1 MRTRKFYEEIVNEPG
16 KFEKDPRYVPYF
28 YDLYLDGEG
37 EYISRTL
44 HRIKITD
51 EDIARFPELKG
62 KRYIYLVFSE
72 LGFVDGYAE

>member
-1 MRTRKFYEEIVNEPG
+1 MRLG
-16 KFEKDPRYVPYF
+16 KFENTFSYVPYF
-28 YDLYLDGEG
+28 YELYLNGEG

-44 HRIKITD
+44 HRIKITA
-51 EDIARFPELKG
+51 EDTARFPELKG